1 MKKKYQDITM
11 TVKSHGYYIKTNMV
25 MKQWRNGQMS
35 VAKDLMFEEWK
46 KEEERAREHK
56 IKLLKEGEVT
66 EEVFKLTN
74 NLCQGGCGD
83 YLDEVADGW
92 GICLDCRLEKDD

>member
-1 MKKKYQDITM
+1 MGI
-11 TVKSHGYYIKTNMV
+11 S
-25 MKQWRNGQMS
+25 
-35 VAKDLMFEEWK
+35 KDLLFEEWA
-46 KEEERAREHK
+46 KEDERAREHK
-56 IKLLKEGEVT
+56 IKLLKEGVVT

-83 YLDEVADGW
+83 YLDEGADGW